1 MNLKHLTD
9 KVLLTDTK
17 KLAATYRKVTA
28 ELLHHIREIERRK
41 LFSELGYP
49 SLFSYVV
56 QELGFS
62 DSSAIRRIKAARMLE
77 EIPEIEEKIESG
89 ELNISNIAKA
99 SDTFKQENI
108 TDKSFKKEILA
119 SIENTSA
126 RTCEKTLLEII
137 NPEKQT
143 KPLPRLNI
151 ILTEEELSLYDELRG
166 LLAHSPDFW
175 KRVFTIAV
183 EDIKTQKFK
192 LKALKMQ
199 TSDNPRYVPS
209 LIKKEVY
216 QRDQKCQLCGSI
228 YGLEFD
234 HITPFAHGG
243 KTTKDNLRL
252 LCRNCNQRQRIK
264 QRL

>member
-9 KVLLTDTK
+9 KTLLADTK
-17 KLAATYRKVTA
+17 KLADTYRKVTA
-28 ELLHHIREIERRK
+28 ELLHHIREIEKRR
-41 LFSELGYP
+41 LFSELGYS

-62 DSSAIRRIKAARMLE
+62 DSSAVRRIKAARLLE
-77 EIPEIEEKIESG
+77 EIPEIEKKIENG
-89 ELNISNIAKA
+89 DLNLSNIAKA
-99 SDTFKQENI
+99 SDTFKQINI
-108 TDKSFKKEILA
+108 TDKNFKKEVLA
-119 SIENTSA
+119 SLENTSS

-137 NPEKQT
+137 SPNQQF

-151 ILTEEELSLYDELRG
+151 VLTEEELKLYEVLRG

-175 KRVFTIAV
+175 EKVFTTAITT
-183 EDIKTQKFK
+183 IKTEKFK
-192 LKALKMQ
+192 LNAVRAQ
-199 TSDNPRYVPS
+199 SSPTNRYVPS
-209 LIKKEVY
+209 LTKKEVY
-216 QRDQKCQLCGSI
+216 ERDQKCQLCGST
-228 YGLEFD
+228 YALEFD
-234 HITPFAHGG
+234 HITPFSHGG